1 MNQARDQATATLL
14 PNGKVLIAGG
24 NDLNGNELSSVEL
37 YDPASNSFAPAASTP
52 TMNHARSAAT
62 ATLLFSGK
70 VLIAGGGAGEG
81 GFFTSLKSV
90 ELYDPASNSF
100 APAAAL
106 PTMNTARDSA
116 AAALLPNGEV
126 LIAGGEGGP
135 FPIGGPLNSVELY
148 NPVTNNFA
156 PAVSTPTMNDFR
168 AFATATSLANGK
180 VLIAGGLEGFIINVP
195 EISNS
200 VDLYNPATNSFAA
213 STPVMNAARF
223 DATAALLANGNALI
237 AGGIGPGP
245 PGPFMVT
252 LNAVDLYDP
261 ATNTFAPAASLPTMN
276 TSRQSATA
284 TLLNNGKVLIAG
296 GENNSNQVLASV
308 DLYDGAS
315 NSFVPA
321 ASLPTMNQARFNA
334 TATLLPSGKVLI
346 AGGQELPPKTL
357 SSTELYTP

>member
-1 MNQARDQATATLL
+1 
-14 PNGKVLIAGG
+14 
-24 NDLNGNELSSVEL
+24 
-37 YDPASNSFAPAASTP
+37 
-52 TMNHARSAAT
+52 
-62 ATLLFSGK
+62 
-70 VLIAGGGAGEG
+70 
-81 GFFTSLKSV
+81 
-90 ELYDPASNSF
+90 
-100 APAAAL
+100 
-106 PTMNTARDSA
+106 MNTARDSA

-135 FPIGGPLNSVELY
+135 FPFGGPLNSVELY

-252 LNAVDLYDP
+252 LNAVDLYDL